1 MRFNDALA
9 CAFLDIFPTLAS
21 KGEAIALRDTHVRVR
36 DRGGDGSAKEMR
48 RWKVEVTKMTL
59 ILEARKKRHDGSTGR
74 ELNKIIFMILLKTGE
89 TQRQTALTVGI

>member
-1 MRFNDALA
+1 MRSNGALV

-21 KGEAIALRDTHVRVR
+21 KGETIALRDTHVRVR
-36 DRGGDGSAKEMR
+36 DRWCGSAEDMR
-48 RWKVEVTKMTL
+48 RWKLEVMKMTL
-59 ILEARKKRHDGSTGR
+59 VLEARKKRHDGSTGR